1 MYDCVC
7 VCADRRERER
17 WREKRLRL
25 TISGDVR
32 PNSAVNQPIMKALV
46 FCILTKNFGGPTEWG
61 VGGRSSSALLW
72 LKEEL

>member
-1 MYDCVC
+1 M
-7 VCADRRERER
+7 EREKTQIGQSP
-17 WREKRLRL
+17 EMC
-25 TISGDVR
+25 G